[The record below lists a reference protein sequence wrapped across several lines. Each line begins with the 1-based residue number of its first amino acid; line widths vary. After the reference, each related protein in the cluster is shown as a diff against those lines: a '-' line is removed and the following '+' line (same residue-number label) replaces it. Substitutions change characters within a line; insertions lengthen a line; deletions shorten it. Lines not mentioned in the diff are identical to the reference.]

1 MFDLGIDHILVNG
14 NMKSVFENSFGSFDS
29 FCRLFATV
37 AESVQGSGWAVLGVD
52 PVSRRLM
59 VCGICRHQD
68 VMVPGFAPLLAC
80 DVWEHAYYLTWPNN
94 RKGYIDAFMRHVNWQ
109 NVAEIFERSCSHGY

>member
-1 MFDLGIDHILVNG
+1 MIGVPPCLPQGAFGEALVH
-14 NMKSVFENSFGSFDS
+14 SFGSFDS

-68 VMVPGFAPLLAC
+68 VMVPGFTPLLAC
-80 DVWEHAYYLTWPNN
+80 DVWEHAYYLTWHNN